1 MSRKDRVR
9 STPMIVFGD
18 DDTQQSELNDLLGL
32 TPEEPIS
39 SKTEVAPAT
48 DANRETVSR
57 KFEQVEEKVPLPETT
72 NRFEEAPIEKQR
84 MGNRQSAV
92 MPNTVFR
99 AEEPIVSKPVA
110 KDPVQMSFFE
120 EDLIKPDASVV
131 ASSASQKRDIYEQ
144 QEPVRERYESAL
156 YEEERKP
163 VLRERSVETS
173 YEPKQD
179 VYREA
184 LPKEPELAYKEHTA
198 PRQEPIRSGQPVRQA
213 QEQTYMSYPERE
225 RTSSRYEEQAPG
237 DGLSN
242 GMGGVTFAQQL
253 RGYEYAKVAQQEAQ
267 HQTYKNEIITVYS
280 PKGGVGKSTIA
291 KEIALALSSE
301 GPNKETY
308 RVLFI
313 DSDWEFG
320 DVATL
325 FNVRNYPNMT
335 GLVKSM
341 RKERSETGQISIR
354 TPQELKQYLIPYRT
368 GGIENLDL
376 LVSSG
381 NATDH
386 TLIDEHVV
394 RAMIQNFRTL
404 DYDFIIF
411 DNANSIQPRTLL
423 PLMVA
428 DYMVLVETLDATT
441 IFETRSL
448 IQTLRSKQFDF
459 NKIRM
464 VFNKVPQDRK
474 NMDITTA
481 DVENLFKLKTVAA
494 IPSEEDAARLLNNAC
509 QSFILGKESAVSK
522 EIKKLVNSIT
532 PCYKEPKK
540 GFFARLFS
548 KK

>member
-18 DDTQQSELNDLLGL
+18 DDTQQSDLNDLLGL

-39 SKTEVAPAT
+39 SKTEVAPAI

-84 MGNRQSAV
+84 MGNRQSVV

-120 EDLIKPDASVV
+120 EDLIKPGASVV

-184 LPKEPELAYKEHTA
+184 LPKDPELAYKEHTA
-198 PRQEPIRSGQPVRQA
+198 PRQEPVRSGQPVRQA

-225 RTSSRYEEQAPG
+225 RTFSRYEEQAPG

-532 PCYKEPKK
+532 LCYKEPKK